1 MDRRLFTVLDVLLL
15 VAFVYTLGAQPIHW
29 GGTFTAEP
37 VPADAVEDPS
47 EYYNSTE
54 LSPECRRLAH
64 ALAAGQ
70 TVSTKGYRITIRE
83 MAVTVKKTTLSDG
96 WRLGNVSCILG
107 EGDTVRFP
115 VDFRVNDRYYDIG
128 GSLGVGQPCPDDAV
142 GEEEFRVHAGCSVL
156 RLLQSSLLLLGGGLL
171 FYGRT
176 ERSHRYLLPHRTP

>member
-1 MDRRLFTVLDVLLL
+1 MDRRLFTVLGVLLL
-15 VAFVYTLGAQPIHW
+15 VTFVYTLGAQPIHW
-29 GGTFTAEP
+29 EGTFTAEP

-47 EYYNSTE
+47 EYHNSTE

-70 TVSTKGYRITIRE
+70 TVSTKGYRITTRE
-83 MAVTVKKTTLSDG
+83 MAVIVKKTTLSDG

-115 VDFRVNDRYYDIG
+115 VDFRVNDRYYEIG
-128 GSLGVGQPCPDDAV
+128 GSLRVVGQLCPDATV
-142 GEEEFRVHAGCSVL
+142 APEEEFRVHAGCSVL
-156 RLLQSSLLLLGGGLL
+156 RLLQLSLLLLGGGLL

-176 ERSHRYLLPHRTP
+176 ER